1 MSSSQQ
7 SNTPN
12 KSSNNIPIII
22 GIAIGTFLGGIS
34 LSFGGFFLYKWNKNK
49 KRIKRAI
56 PIPGNEEVNDTD
68 NEVLEIPTVNNN
80 YGQEIISTNAYER
93 KMLPPVAEN
102 ENSTNNKIYNHGR
115 EVSSA
120 GPSLQNMNVEKFKN
134 EMHQVIKQEI
144 MQDLKQELGQIKKQ
158 VSNANINK

>member
-1 MSSSQQ
+1 LSSSQQ
-7 SNTPN
+7 SNTSN
-12 KSSNNIPIII
+12 ISSNNIPIII

-49 KRIKRAI
+49 KKNKRAI
-56 PIPGNEEVNDTD
+56 PIPGNEEVKDTN

-144 MQDLKQELGQIKKQ
+144 MQDLKHELGQIKEQ